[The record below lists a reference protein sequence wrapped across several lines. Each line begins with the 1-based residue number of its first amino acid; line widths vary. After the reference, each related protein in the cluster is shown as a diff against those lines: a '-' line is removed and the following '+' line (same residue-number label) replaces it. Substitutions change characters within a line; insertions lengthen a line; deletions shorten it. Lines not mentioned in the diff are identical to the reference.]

1 MPFGFDK
8 SASWTGQ
15 KEQGGLRERERER
28 QRVRV
33 KSTARSKKKLI
44 QFSRQLTVARQVE
57 FCPSSLIYLP
67 GPSTGESRE
76 GEGEENGGGRGGTAA
91 KAECDC
97 ECW

>member
-15 KEQGGLRERERER
+15 KEQGGLRERER
-28 QRVRV
+28 QRLCV

-76 GEGEENGGGRGGTAA
+76 RERGRGKLWGEAGY
-91 KAECDC
+91 CG
-97 ECW
+97 